1 MKKNKEYP
9 KDPAQKKT
17 RETKIKQNKE
27 RDRDERDWLR
37 EQEKPYNT
45 KHLFL

>member
-1 MKKNKEYP
+1 MKKNKDYP

-17 RETKIKQNKE
+17 RETKIKQRKE
-27 RDRDERDWLR
+27 LDRDERDWLR

-45 KHLFL
+45 KTMFL

>member
-1 MKKNKEYP
+1 MKKTKYV

-17 RETKIKQNKE
+17 RETKIKQSKE